1 MGSYVISDIH
11 GCYDELIRMFEKI
24 NLEDSDTLICAGD
37 YIDKGSKNAEVL
49 EWIMNV
55 PPNVIL
61 LRGNHDEDFAQNIE
75 AMRIISYKMDLDR
88 DSLQDTKTLYQSMK
102 KLAKKDASVKFD
114 RCETVY
120 ELIESGYTFSQL
132 CTWADRIKIMP
143 YLYETEVSGRK
154 CIVVHAGY
162 IRKLDTPELKARYSS
177 REEFY
182 MNARGDG
189 FANGGI
195 MHGMVVVG
203 HTPTTKEEEFAYN
216 DGRVFRKYDEER
228 DFLFYDIDCGCW
240 MRYIGKENA
249 RLACLRL
256 EDEKVFYV

>member
-11 GCYDELIRMFEKI
+11 GCYDELIRMLEKI

-37 YIDKGSKNAEVL
+37 YVDKGPKNAEVL

-88 DSLQDTKTLYQSMK
+88 DSLQDTKTLYRSMK
-102 KLAKKDASVKFD
+102 KLAKKDDSVKFD
-114 RCETVY
+114 RCETAY

-132 CTWADRIKIMP
+132 TSWTERIKRMP
-143 YLYETEVSGRK
+143 YYYDMEVNDRK

-162 IRKLDTPELKARYSS
+162 IRKLDTLELKAKYSS

-182 MNARGDG
+182 MNARDDG
-189 FANGGI
+189 YTIGGI
-195 MHGMVVVG
+195 CHSTIIAG
-203 HTPTTKEEEFAYN
+203 HTPTVKEGEFAWN
-216 DGRVFRKYDEER
+216 DGQVFCMYDR
-228 DFLFYDIDCGCW
+228 DRDILFYDIDCGCW
-240 MRYIGKENA
+240 MRSTRKNA
-249 RLACLRL
+249 RLACIRL
-256 EDEKVFYV
+256 EDEEVFYV

>member
-11 GCYDELIRMFEKI
+11 GCYDELIRMLEKI

-37 YIDKGSKNAEVL
+37 YVDKGPKNAEVL

-88 DSLQDTKTLYQSMK
+88 DSLQDTKTLYRSMK
-102 KLAKKDASVKFD
+102 KLAKKDSSVKFD

-120 ELIESGYTFSQL
+120 ELIESGYTFSRL
-132 CTWADRIKIMP
+132 CAVADLIKNMP
-143 YLYETEVSGRK
+143 YLYETKVSGRK

-162 IRKLDTPELKARYSS
+162 IRKIGRASC
-177 REEFY
+177 RE
-182 MNARGDG
+182 
-189 FANGGI
+189 
-195 MHGMVVVG
+195 
-203 HTPTTKEEEFAYN
+203 
-216 DGRVFRKYDEER
+216 RV
-228 DFLFYDIDCGCW
+228 
-240 MRYIGKENA
+240 
-249 RLACLRL
+249 
-256 EDEKVFYV
+256 

>member
-11 GCYDELIRMFEKI
+11 GCYDELIRMLEKI

-37 YIDKGSKNAEVL
+37 YIDKGPKNAEVL

-102 KLAKKDASVKFD
+102 KLAKKDASAKFD

-132 CTWADRIKIMP
+132 CTWADRIKSMP
-143 YLYETEVSGRK
+143 YLYETKVSGRT
-154 CIVVHAGY
+154 CIIVHAGY
-162 IRKLDTPELKARYSS
+162 IRRLDTPELKARYSS

>member
-11 GCYDELIRMFEKI
+11 GCYDELIRMLEKI
-24 NLEDSDTLICAGD
+24 NLGDSDTLICAGD
-37 YIDKGSKNAEVL
+37 YIDKGPKNAEVL

-88 DSLQDTKTLYQSMK
+88 DSLQDTKTMYQSMK
-102 KLAKKDASVKFD
+102 KLAKKDDCVKFD

-120 ELIESGYTFSQL
+120 ELIESGYTFAQL
-132 CTWADRIKIMP
+132 CTWADRIKSMP
-143 YLYETEVSGRK
+143 YLYETEVSDRK

-162 IRKLDTPELKARYSS
+162 IRRLDTPELKAMYSS

-189 FANGGI
+189 FTRSEE
-195 MHGMVVVG
+195 
-203 HTPTTKEEEFAYN
+203 HTSELQSP
-216 DGRVFRKYDEER
+216 
-228 DFLFYDIDCGCW
+228 
-240 MRYIGKENA
+240 
-249 RLACLRL
+249 
-256 EDEKVFYV
+256 

>member
-11 GCYDELIRMFEKI
+11 GCYDELIRMLEKI
-24 NLEDSDTLICAGD
+24 NLGDSDTLICAGD

-120 ELIESGYTFSQL
+120 ELIESGYTFSRL
-132 CTWADRIKIMP
+132 CAWADRIKNMP
-143 YLYETEVSGRK
+143 YLYETKVSGRT
-154 CIVVHAGY
+154 CIIVHAGY
-162 IRKLDTPELKARYSS
+162 IRRLDTPELKAMYSS

-182 MNARGDG
+182 MNA
-189 FANGGI
+189 
-195 MHGMVVVG
+195 VTV
-203 HTPTTKEEEFAYN
+203 
-216 DGRVFRKYDEER
+216 
-228 DFLFYDIDCGCW
+228 
-240 MRYIGKENA
+240 
-249 RLACLRL
+249 
-256 EDEKVFYV
+256 

>member
-11 GCYDELIRMFEKI
+11 GCYDELIRMLEKI

-37 YIDKGSKNAEVL
+37 YVDKGPKNAEVL

-114 RCETVY
+114 RFETVY
-120 ELIESGYTFSQL
+120 ELIESG
-132 CTWADRIKIMP
+132 
-143 YLYETEVSGRK
+143 
-154 CIVVHAGY
+154 
-162 IRKLDTPELKARYSS
+162 
-177 REEFY
+177 
-182 MNARGDG
+182 
-189 FANGGI
+189 
-195 MHGMVVVG
+195 
-203 HTPTTKEEEFAYN
+203 
-216 DGRVFRKYDEER
+216 
-228 DFLFYDIDCGCW
+228 
-240 MRYIGKENA
+240 
-249 RLACLRL
+249 
-256 EDEKVFYV
+256 